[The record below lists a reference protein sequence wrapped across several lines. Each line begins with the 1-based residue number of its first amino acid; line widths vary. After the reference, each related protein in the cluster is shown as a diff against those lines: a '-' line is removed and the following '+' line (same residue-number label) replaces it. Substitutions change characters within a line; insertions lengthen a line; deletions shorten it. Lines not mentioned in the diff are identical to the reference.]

1 MSYHGPL
8 AEKDTGL
15 VSRHVLTALLSAAC
29 NDGQVNVVN
38 APAVAKSMGIDLT
51 ESTISAATEFSELL
65 VAELTKGEDK
75 FRLAGTIIGKT
86 PRIVEIDHTFVD
98 TNIKGHFLIVS
109 NDDRPGIVGAV
120 GSTLGEAGSNIA
132 NMSLARNK
140 QDGNAL
146 TIIEIDEPL
155 AMEVMD
161 TLRGTPGILSVTG
174 VTL

>member
-1 MSYHGPL
+1 M
-8 AEKDTGL
+8 
-15 VSRHVLTALLSAAC
+15 
-29 NDGQVNVVN
+29 
-38 APAVAKSMGIDLT
+38 
-51 ESTISAATEFSELL
+51 
-65 VAELTKGEDK
+65 
-75 FRLAGTIIGKT
+75 
-86 PRIVEIDHTFVD
+86 
-98 TNIKGHFLIVS
+98 S

-146 TIIEIDEPL
+146 TIIEIDQPL